1 MLLYGSIHIPK
12 IIKMGLKGMALKLET
27 KIGILIVVARANGL
41 DYAFTQ
47 GEDIILAAMAH
58 HCPKLNLLGDER
70 EKTIQNKVKLN
81 LFLPLPLKKG
91 GVNLE
96 PINNLKK
103 HPLLVIFG
111 YLPSI
116 MASRL
121 SLEFRTSIHSSIG
134 SVTRSKNI
142 DLPSLGDG
150 VYVCD

>member
-1 MLLYGSIHIPK
+1 
-12 IIKMGLKGMALKLET
+12 MGLKGMALKLET